1 MDTQLEV
8 KTKENHK
15 NPEIR
20 SSEKSHHH
28 HHHHRHHKSES
39 NHHKSSSKNKDRN
52 KEHLKEKDRKRR
64 RIASDSEDDLQ
75 DKKKTSSSEKL
86 YKSHDKT
93 SNQNKENLS
102 KDMSTGVVESLKPLE
117 INGGCNSSTQQPQLP
132 SPSLIN
138 HPNIYLTYGKF
149 VPDTTEVKKQEVFIK
164 KEYLPAPTKILKP
177 EKTRDDVTRT
187 LNFTPTTEKSQQQQP
202 VNQHQQIMNGGNSTR
217 TNANVNGIQHN
228 NNNSSSSSSCKNSS
242 VKNIDDNNESTSTN
256 ILIKHETPKI
266 KIEPTTIQVKQEPE
280 PEATEIKSNGKITST
295 TISSDKDKEK
305 EKDKDRKDHR
315 DKHKSSA
322 SSSHHKSSSS
332 SHRSNSHSSSR
343 KDCSRCYKRSKIK
356 RANIG
361 IQCRRDKVVSSTS
374 TDTFQNIPLT
384 PSNRI
389 PVVNREINCTRS
401 GLEGLKYARFF
412 RIEVHPNGGASFV
425 HLYQDEI
432 NCLSPPEMDEL
443 VDEFFKV
450 VFSEDENGYAHH
462 IMGIVHDAA
471 AYIPDLLEHMAEN
484 YANLTVKAGVLG
496 RNNDIETCT
505 MHEYNEHVIKN
516 YSHGTIRYGPL
527 HQISIVG
534 KVHEEVGGYFPDLI
548 ARIEQNPFLYQ
559 TMPWG
564 PLSILKMDPRLSNDG
579 PILWIR
585 PGEQLI
591 PTAELSKTPLKR
603 QRTRINE
610 LRNLQY
616 LPRVAEQRETM
627 FEDRTKA
634 HADHVGHGLDRMTTA
649 AVGIL
654 KAVHCG
660 EKYTQN
666 RITKDVVAFAAQ
678 HFNELVEKLQLDL
691 YEPPISQCVQWIED
705 AKLNQL
711 RRDGI
716 KYARVQL
723 SDNDIY
729 FLPRNIIHQFR
740 TVTAV
745 SSIAW
750 HLRLKQYY
758 PDQEVVNELA
768 HNYEIQTPHYREK
781 QTILPHPVSE
791 EKKTPAKHRDG
802 HLKPKSST
810 KKNKDKQDENGID
823 MRKNEMRALNDE
835 KLRKERKKE
844 KHREKHK
851 KEKRSKSKESHSFPI
866 SSQSITPTNNV
877 NVTDQQRYPQI
888 STPFP
893 TDNNIQST
901 NQITNSNQETHD
913 IVIEPD
919 NENLEIETEI
929 IHEEV
934 VIHEEEIPYV
944 GNIAMEVETTT
955 TVANQIVP
963 ENVLMNGTQST
974 QSHQSTDLLQTI
986 ISSMSTEKHN

>member
-1 MDTQLEV
+1 METKLEV
-8 KTKENHK
+8 KTKESPK
-15 NPEIR
+15 NPEAKKSD
-20 SSEKSHHH
+20 SSKSSS
-28 HHHHRHHKSES
+28 HHHRHRDH
-39 NHHKSSSKNKDRN
+39 HHKSSSKDKDRD
-52 KEHLKEKDRKRR
+52 KERSKDKEKDRKRR
-64 RIASDSEDDLQ
+64 RIASDSEEDEI
-75 DKKKTSSSEKL
+75 KRKSVPNSTEKL
-86 YKSHDKT
+86 YKSHDKS
-93 SNQNKENLS
+93 SNNHQQDKENV
-102 KDMSTGVVESLKPLE
+102 KGTAIVEQLKPLE
-117 INGGCNSSTQQPQLP
+117 INGGHPSPIPPQLP

-164 KEYLPAPTKILKP
+164 KEYLPAPPKLLAK

-187 LNFTPTTEKSQQQQP
+187 LNFGQTTSQLT
-202 VNQHQQIMNGGNSTR
+202 NGSAT
-217 TNANVNGIQHN
+217 TNGVHAAN
-228 NNNSSSSSSCKNSS
+228 
-242 VKNIDDNNESTSTN
+242 EASTN
-256 ILIKHETPKI
+256 ILVKHETPKL
-266 KIEPTTIQVKQEPE
+266 KTE
-280 PEATEIKSNGKITST
+280 TEIKKEPLEQQEIKKIHSDTPQTVPETPPNGKISAEK
-295 TISSDKDKEK
+295 SEKKD
-305 EKDKDRKDHR
+305 R
-315 DKHKSSA
+315 DKHKS

-332 SHRSNSHSSSR
+332 HRNSSSSHSSSR

-361 IQCRRDKVVSSTS
+361 IQCRRDKTASSTATEPIS
-374 TDTFQNIPLT
+374 QNFGAPT
-384 PSNRI
+384 PTNRI
-389 PVVNREINCTRS
+389 PTVNRDTNCIRT
-401 GLEGLKYARFF
+401 GLEGLKYGKFM

-432 NCLSPPEMDEL
+432 NSLSPTEMDEL
-443 VDEFFKV
+443 VEEFFKV
-450 VFSEDENGYAHH
+450 VFSEDENGFAHH

-516 YSHGTIRYGPL
+516 YGHGTIRYGPL

-548 ARIEQNPFLYQ
+548 ARIEKNPFLYQ

-616 LPRVAEQRETM
+616 LPRVAEQREIM

-660 EKYTQN
+660 EKPTQN

-711 RRDGI
+711 RREGI
-716 KYARVQL
+716 KYARINL
-723 SDNDIY
+723 HDNDIY

-791 EKKTPAKHRDG
+791 EKRTPAKHRDG
-802 HLKPKSST
+802 VKPKSA
-810 KKNKDKQDENGID
+810 KKNKSEKKRPPLSQEGID
-823 MRKNEMRALNDE
+823 MRKNEMSVEEE
-835 KLRKERKKE
+835 KARKERRKE
-844 KHREKHK
+844 KYREKHK
-851 KEKRSKSKESHSFPI
+851 KEKRSKSKENSASFP
-866 SSQSITPTNNV
+866 SNV
-877 NVTDQQRYPQI
+877 NSVVQE
-888 STPFP
+888 TPFQQEVP
-893 TDNNIQST
+893 AFLHPQNNFVQM
-901 NQITNSNQETHD
+901 
-913 IVIEPD
+913 EP
-919 NENLEIETEI
+919 EALIETEI

-934 VIHEEEIPYV
+934 VMQDDEIPYV
-944 GNIAMEVETTT
+944 GNIAVEVEAESEPFLTNGDTSPPNTTMTTT
-955 TVANQIVP
+955 TTEPQA
-963 ENVLMNGTQST
+963 
-974 QSHQSTDLLQTI
+974 DLLNTI
-986 ISSMSTEKHN
+986 ISNMSSEKSAPQTND